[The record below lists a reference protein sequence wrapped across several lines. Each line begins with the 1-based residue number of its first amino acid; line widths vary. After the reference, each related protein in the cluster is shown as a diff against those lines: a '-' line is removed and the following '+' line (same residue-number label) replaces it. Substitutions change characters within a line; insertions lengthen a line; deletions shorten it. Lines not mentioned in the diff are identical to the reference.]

1 MVEVQEKVM
10 YQSSLPRR
18 QVFTALVGTMLSM
31 FLGSLY
37 MTITATAMPRIITDL
52 GGFSQYTWVFTSYII
67 TETISVPLTGKLS
80 DMYGRKWFFVVGMAI
95 FVLGSF
101 LSGISQTMT
110 QLIIFRALQGVG
122 FGVMSAL
129 SFIVIADLFPPE
141 ERGKYGG
148 LMATVFGVSTLIGP
162 TLGGYLT
169 DYLSWRWCF
178 FATMPIGIIII
189 VLFIFLFPQIRSSQ
203 KKHRV
208 DYTGAMTMI
217 LAIAPLIM
225 ALTWGGVNYAWN
237 SPTIL
242 GMFVFSLVM
251 FVVFILIERRAEEPI
266 IPMGLFRNRV
276 VLVSTMAVLLHGAAF
291 FPGVTF
297 VPLYFQGVLGAS
309 ATQSGSFLT
318 PMMLSTALGSLICGQ
333 FLSRAGGHYRLQG
346 TIGFIIMSVGF
357 FLLSRMTPETSY
369 ATAIMNI
376 VLVGLGAGI
385 LMPIHIIAVQ
395 NTVPYSVMGTAT
407 SLVTLLRPLGGV
419 FGLAVV
425 GSVLNNRFGSEFLG
439 NLSAGVRAVVSPETL
454 ASIVDNPQAL
464 VNPEARLQLQSLFEG
479 MGTQGTALFEQLMSA
494 LQNALNSALV
504 QVFAV
509 FLIVTIVAL
518 IVNFF
523 LKGIPPH
530 RDKRDKLATELKD

>member
-1 MVEVQEKVM
+1 MVEVPEKVM

-18 QVFTALVGTMLSM
+18 QVVTALVGTMLSM

-67 TETISVPLTGKLS
+67 TESISVPLTGKLS
-80 DMYGRKWFFVVGMAI
+80 DMYGRKWFFVIGMAI

-101 LSGISQTMT
+101 LSGISQTMS

-122 FGVMSAL
+122 FGIMSAL
-129 SFIVIADLFPPE
+129 SFIVIADIFPPE

-189 VLFIFLFPQIRSSQ
+189 ILFIFLFPQIRIGQ

-208 DYTGAMTMI
+208 DYTGAMIMI
-217 LAIAPLIM
+217 LAIATLIL

-237 SPTIL
+237 SLTIL
-242 GMFVFSLVM
+242 GMFVFSVVM
-251 FVVFILIERRAEEPI
+251 FVVFILIELRAEEPI

-276 VLVSTMAVLLHGAAF
+276 VLVSTMAVLLHGAVF

-297 VPLYFQGVLGAS
+297 VPLYFQGVMGTS

-318 PMMLSTALGSLICGQ
+318 PMMLGAAIGSLISGQ

-369 ATAIMNI
+369 ASAIMNI
-376 VLVGLGAGI
+376 VLVGLGAGV
-385 LMPIHIIAVQ
+385 LMPVHIIAVQ

-425 GSVLNNRFGSEFLG
+425 GSVLNNRFGSEFLS
-439 NLSAGVRAVVSPETL
+439 NLSSGVKAVISPEKL

-464 VNPEARLQLQSLFEG
+464 VNPEAKLQLQSLFEG
-479 MGTQGTALFEQLMSA
+479 MGTQGTALFEQLMST
-494 LQNALNSALV
+494 LQGALNSALV

-523 LKGIPPH
+523 LKGIPSY